1 MSKLSM
7 SEKKG
12 LLVLS
17 SILLVAF
24 IIQLIQPYY
33 IKEDLYDYSVQ
44 DSIFK
49 MINSD
54 TLLRVINKA
63 EKPSEKPEAKKIKS
77 GNIITSHDSININTA
92 SQQELEKLPRI
103 GPATARNIVE
113 YRERNGS
120 FKSIEEL
127 LKVKRVGAKTL
138 ELIKPY
144 IYIEK

>member
-77 GNIITSHDSININTA
+77 GNIITSLDSININTA